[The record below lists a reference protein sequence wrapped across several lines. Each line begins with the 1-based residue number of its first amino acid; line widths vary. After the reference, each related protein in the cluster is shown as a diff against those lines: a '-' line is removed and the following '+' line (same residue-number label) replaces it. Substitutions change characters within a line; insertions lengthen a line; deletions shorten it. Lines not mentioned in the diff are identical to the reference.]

1 MMKKIALAI
10 LLCMPLGMQAQ
21 SVVNDAKQKAEL
33 AKKAAEEAARIAEEA
48 RIAALKAEE
57 AAKAAEEAAKA
68 EAKVKAKAEEAVK
81 EAKAKEA
88 VKEAKAKEAVKE
100 AKAKEAAKEAEAKE
114 AVKEAKAKEAAK
126 EAKAKEAAKEAKA
139 KLEESTTNK
148 WEVSNNERAV
158 KALTESAAAA
168 APNPDAKYLEGAV
181 PEVNGQVEWRLSID
195 VPGKSAEWIYDKLG
209 QLFTDMTHAEG
220 QMEQSRVALADEAT
234 HTLGVR
240 FQEWLVFRNSTLSLD
255 RTEFNFTIIAEC
267 TNEHADVKLGRINY
281 VYEENR
287 DGGMTAKAEEWISD
301 AAAVNK
307 AGTKLYPRC
316 GKFRRKTIDRVE
328 EIFTGAR
335 DAFETPAAPVAPQ
348 PKATVVE

>member
-68 EAKVKAKAEEAVK
+68 EAKAKAKAEEAVK
-81 EAKAKEA
+81 EAK
-88 VKEAKAKEAVKE
+88 
-100 AKAKEAAKEAEAKE
+100 AKE

-287 DGGMTAKAEEWISD
+287 DGGMTAKAEEWITD
-301 AAAVNK
+301 KYGLNK
-307 AGTKLYPRC
+307 SKTKLARLS
-316 GKFRRKTIDRVE
+316 GKFRRKTIDRKDYIFR
-328 EIFTGAR
+328 EIKNTLLLE
-335 DAFETPAAPVAPQ
+335 D
-348 PKATVVE
+348 

>member
-1 MMKKIALAI
+1 MMKIIALAI

-68 EAKVKAKAEEAVK
+68 EAKAKAKAEEAVK

-287 DGGMTAKAEEWISD
+287 DGGMTAKAEEWITD
-301 AAAVNK
+301 KYGLNK
-307 AGTKLYPRC
+307 SKTKLARLS
-316 GKFRRKTIDRVE
+316 GKFRRKTIDRKDYIFR
-328 EIFTGAR
+328 EIKNTLLLE
-335 DAFETPAAPVAPQ
+335 D
-348 PKATVVE
+348 

>member
-68 EAKVKAKAEEAVK
+68 EAKAKAKAE
-81 EAKAKEA
+81 
-88 VKEAKAKEAVKE
+88 
-100 AKAKEAAKEAEAKE
+100 E

-287 DGGMTAKAEEWISD
+287 DGGMTAKAEEWITD
-301 AAAVNK
+301 KYGLNK
-307 AGTKLYPRC
+307 SETKLARLS
-316 GKFRRKTIDRVE
+316 GKFRRKTIDRKDYIFR
-328 EIFTGAR
+328 EIKNTLLLE
-335 DAFETPAAPVAPQ
+335 D
-348 PKATVVE
+348 

>member
-68 EAKVKAKAEEAVK
+68 EAKAKAKAEEAVK

-88 VKEAKAKEAVKE
+88 VKEAKAKEAAKEAEAKEAVKE

-287 DGGMTAKAEEWISD
+287 DGGMTAKAEEWITD
-301 AAAVNK
+301 KYGLNK
-307 AGTKLYPRC
+307 SKTKLARLS
-316 GKFRRKTIDRVE
+316 GKFRRKTIDRKDYIFR
-328 EIFTGAR
+328 EIKNTLLLE
-335 DAFETPAAPVAPQ
+335 D
-348 PKATVVE
+348 

>member
-68 EAKVKAKAEEAVK
+68 EAKAKAKAEEAVK

-88 VKEAKAKEAVKE
+88 VKEAKAKEAAKE
-100 AKAKEAAKEAEAKE
+100 AKAKAEAKEAKAEE

-158 KALTESAAAA
+158 KALSESAAAA

-287 DGGMTAKAEEWISD
+287 DGGMTAKAEEWITD
-301 AAAVNK
+301 KYGLNK
-307 AGTKLYPRC
+307 SKTKLARLS
-316 GKFRRKTIDRVE
+316 GKFRRKTIDRKDYIFR
-328 EIFTGAR
+328 EIKNTLLLE
-335 DAFETPAAPVAPQ
+335 D
-348 PKATVVE
+348 

>member
-1 MMKKIALAI
+1 
-10 LLCMPLGMQAQ
+10 MPLGMQAQ

-68 EAKVKAKAEEAVK
+68 EAKAKAKAEEAVK

-88 VKEAKAKEAVKE
+88 VKEAKAKEAAKE
-100 AKAKEAAKEAEAKE
+100 AKAKAEAKEAEAKE

-287 DGGMTAKAEEWISD
+287 DGGMTAKAEEWITD
-301 AAAVNK
+301 KYGLNK
-307 AGTKLYPRC
+307 SKTKLARLS
-316 GKFRRKTIDRVE
+316 GKFRRKTIDRKDYIFR
-328 EIFTGAR
+328 EIKNTLLLE
-335 DAFETPAAPVAPQ
+335 D
-348 PKATVVE
+348 

>member
-57 AAKAAEEAAKA
+57 ATKAAEEAAKA
-68 EAKVKAKAEEAVK
+68 EAKAKAKAEEAVK

-88 VKEAKAKEAVKE
+88 VKEAKAKEAAKEAKAKAEAKEAVKE
-100 AKAKEAAKEAEAKE
+100 AKAEE

-287 DGGMTAKAEEWISD
+287 DGGMTAKAEEWITD
-301 AAAVNK
+301 KYGLNK
-307 AGTKLYPRC
+307 SKTKLARLS
-316 GKFRRKTIDRVE
+316 GKFRRKTIDRKDYIFR
-328 EIFTGAR
+328 EIKNTLLLE
-335 DAFETPAAPVAPQ
+335 D
-348 PKATVVE
+348 

>member
-68 EAKVKAKAEEAVK
+68 EAKAKAKAEEAVK

-88 VKEAKAKEAVKE
+88 VKEAKAKEAAKE
-100 AKAKEAAKEAEAKE
+100 AKAKAEAKEAEAKE

-139 KLEESTTNK
+139 KLEQSTTNK

-158 KALTESAAAA
+158 KALSESAAAA

-287 DGGMTAKAEEWISD
+287 DGGMTAKAEEWITD
-301 AAAVNK
+301 KYGLNK
-307 AGTKLYPRC
+307 SKTKLARLS
-316 GKFRRKTIDRVE
+316 GKFRRKTIDRKDYIFR
-328 EIFTGAR
+328 EIKNTLLLE
-335 DAFETPAAPVAPQ
+335 D
-348 PKATVVE
+348 

>member
-68 EAKVKAKAEEAVK
+68 EAKAKAKAEEAVK

-88 VKEAKAKEAVKE
+88 VKEAKAKEAAKE
-100 AKAKEAAKEAEAKE
+100 AKAKAEAKEAEAKE

-267 TNEHADVKLGRINY
+267 TNEHANVKLGRINY

-287 DGGMTAKAEEWISD
+287 DGGMTAKAEEWITD
-301 AAAVNK
+301 KYGLNK
-307 AGTKLYPRC
+307 SKTKLARLS
-316 GKFRRKTIDRVE
+316 GKFRRKTIDRKDYIFR
-328 EIFTGAR
+328 EIKNTLLLE
-335 DAFETPAAPVAPQ
+335 D
-348 PKATVVE
+348 

>member
-68 EAKVKAKAEEAVK
+68 EAKAKAKAEEAVK

-88 VKEAKAKEAVKE
+88 VKEAKAKEAAKE
-100 AKAKEAAKEAEAKE
+100 AKAKAEAKEAKAEE
-114 AVKEAKAKEAAK
+114 AVKEAKAKETAK

-287 DGGMTAKAEEWISD
+287 DGGMTAKAEEWITD
-301 AAAVNK
+301 KYGLNK
-307 AGTKLYPRC
+307 SKTKLARLS
-316 GKFRRKTIDRVE
+316 GKFRRKTIDRKDYIFR
-328 EIFTGAR
+328 EIKNTLLLE
-335 DAFETPAAPVAPQ
+335 D
-348 PKATVVE
+348 

>member
-68 EAKVKAKAEEAVK
+68 EAKAKAKAEEAL
-81 EAKAKEA
+81 
-88 VKEAKAKEAVKE
+88 KEAKAKEAVKE
-100 AKAKEAAKEAEAKE
+100 AKAKEAAKEAKAKAEAKEAEAKE
-114 AVKEAKAKEAAK
+114 AVKEAKAKEAAKEAKAKEAAK

-287 DGGMTAKAEEWISD
+287 DGGMTAKAEEWITD
-301 AAAVNK
+301 KYGLNK
-307 AGTKLYPRC
+307 SKTKLARLS
-316 GKFRRKTIDRVE
+316 GKFRRKTIDRKDYIFR
-328 EIFTGAR
+328 EIKNTLLLE
-335 DAFETPAAPVAPQ
+335 D
-348 PKATVVE
+348 